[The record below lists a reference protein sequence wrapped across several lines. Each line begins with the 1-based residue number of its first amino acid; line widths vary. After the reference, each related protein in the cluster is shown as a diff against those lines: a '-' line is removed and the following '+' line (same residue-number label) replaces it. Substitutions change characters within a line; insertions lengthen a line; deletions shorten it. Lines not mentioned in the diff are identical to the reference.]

1 MISQTSLFELKKHV
15 ASSVMSE
22 KICTFAETIHNSNVL
37 MTLRHIWI
45 LYILLAAVVL
55 PIHGQSAPGSNI
67 VSRTF
72 LSADETK
79 AIEQRVYDNGLG
91 DIVQEV
97 QSYPGSTLPSVI
109 VHHEYDE
116 HRRKT
121 KTWLPVTSSGSDFVS
136 SNMVAFLSQ
145 SQCRTTTRRR
155 RQPIV
160 KKLELACK
168 CPKTE
173 G

>member
-1 MISQTSLFELKKHV
+1 
-15 ASSVMSE
+15 MS
-22 KICTFAETIHNSNVL
+22 TIKS
-37 MTLRHIWI
+37 RHIWI

-55 PIHGQSAPGSNI
+55 PVYGQSVPGSNI
-67 VSRTF
+67 VSRIF

-116 HRRKT
+116 LSGLALLCDEGRFDLHAEDIVRK
-121 KTWLPVTSSGSDFVS
+121 LLLCDDLVHLG
-136 SNMVAFLSQ
+136 
-145 SQCRTTTRRR
+145 
-155 RQPIV
+155 
-160 KKLELACK
+160 
-168 CPKTE
+168 
-173 G
+173 